1 MVLLVK
7 NMPVNAGDVKDTDS
21 IPGSGRSP
29 GEGNGNPLQHSEE
42 FHEQRCSVGY
52 SPRGHKELD
61 MTSNLACTHAQL
73 LIYRK
78 LNKLKVWH
86 D

>member
-52 SPRGHKELD
+52 SRLLSTKKMLKPINDFTKVHGLEELI
-61 MTSNLACTHAQL
+61 L
-73 LIYRK
+73 LRCSYYPK
-78 LNKLKVWH
+78 
-86 D
+86 